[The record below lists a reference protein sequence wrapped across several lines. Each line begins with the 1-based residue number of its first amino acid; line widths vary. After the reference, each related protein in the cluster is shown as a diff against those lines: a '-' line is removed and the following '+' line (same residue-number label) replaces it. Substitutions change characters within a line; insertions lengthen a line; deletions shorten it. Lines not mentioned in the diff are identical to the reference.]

1 MTMTQQR
8 SAEPG
13 RPAANRDGPFLSVED
28 LSVRFPTE
36 DGLVTA
42 VDGLSLS
49 ISRGKTLAVVGESGS
64 GKSVTALAIMGLLN
78 RKSAKVT
85 GEVWLEGEELLQMPD
100 AGVRKLRGN
109 KMAMIFQ
116 DPMSSL
122 HPFYRIG
129 AQLTEAMRVHRKL
142 TKTQARN
149 EAIEMLNR
157 VGIPA
162 PKRRVDDY
170 PFQLSGG
177 MRQRVM
183 IAMALVNSP
192 ALLIADEPTTA
203 LDVTVQAQ
211 ILDLIG
217 TLQTEFNTAV
227 IIITHDLGIVADVA
241 DEVVVMYAARAVES
255 APTSRLYS
263 SPEMPYTL
271 GLLASIPRMDRE
283 RSDRLD
289 PIRGNPPSPLRHPS
303 GCVFHP
309 RCNYT
314 DRVPGDAC
322 STLRP
327 ELLASESD
335 HFVRCHIKPEERR
348 EIAASLLGSLD
359 LEAPIALAGAA
370 APIAGAPSESIVP
383 AETPGGGAPGPL
395 GGGPA

>member
-1 MTMTQQR
+1 MRQLESRPDARTST
-8 SAEPG
+8 EPYI
-13 RPAANRDGPFLSVED
+13 SVND
-28 LSVRFPTE
+28 LHVRFPTE

-42 VDGLSLS
+42 VEGLSVS
-49 ISRGKTLAVVGESGS
+49 VERGQTLAVVGESGS

-78 RKSAKVT
+78 RKSAKVS
-85 GEVWLEGEELLQMPD
+85 GEVWLDGDELLGMSD
-100 AGVRKLRGN
+100 TAVRKLRGR

-129 AQLTEAMRVHRKL
+129 AQLAEAIRVHRKVS
-142 TKTQARN
+142 KAKARD
-149 EAIEMLNR
+149 EAIEMLDR

-170 PFQLSGG
+170 PHQLSGG

-183 IAMALVNSP
+183 IAMALINGP

-217 TLQTEFNTAV
+217 QLQTEFNTAV

-241 DEVVVMYAARAVES
+241 DEVAVMYAARVVEQ
-255 APTSRLYS
+255 APTSKLYAM
-263 SPEMPYTL
+263 PEMPYTL
-271 GLLASIPRMDRE
+271 GLLSSIPRMDRE
-283 RSDRLD
+283 RTDRLD
-289 PIRGNPPSPLRHPS
+289 PIRGNPPSPLRHPA

-322 STLRP
+322 ATIRP
-327 ELLASESD
+327 ELLPSGPE
-335 HFVRCHIKPEERR
+335 HLVRCHIPAEERR
-348 EIAASLLGSLD
+348 EISASVLRAPVAAVSVAGGAAELPLVGAA
-359 LEAPIALAGAA
+359 EAPVQNNGATA
-370 APIAGAPSESIVP
+370 
-383 AETPGGGAPGPL
+383 
-395 GGGPA
+395 